1 MKRIMIKA
9 SLAVLCALI
18 SATAIH
24 AQVADLEKYADTKN
38 VTYVYISKLMLRM
51 AGNKSDISVPGVEM
65 QRMLEKMDGIQIVMS
80 KSEKTA
86 QQLNA
91 DVRSLVKRD
100 NYEPIMQ
107 VDDDGGKVNIYYH
120 QSKKQSTVVMLTTQP
135 VGMLS
140 VFAFTGKF
148 DLEDVMDM
156 MVEESAKE

>member
-1 MKRIMIKA
+1 MIKA
-9 SLAVLCALI
+9 SIAVLCALL

-51 AGNKSDISVPGVEM
+51 AGNKSGITVPGMEV
-65 QRMLEKMDGIQIVMS
+65 QHMLEKMDGIQIVMS

-86 QQLNA
+86 QQLDA
-91 DVRSLVKRD
+91 DMRSFIKRD
-100 NYEPIMQ
+100 NYELLMQ
-107 VDDDGGKVNIYYH
+107 VDDDEEKVGIYYR

-135 VGMLS
+135 AGMLG
-140 VFAFTGKF
+140 VFVFTGTF

-156 MVEESAKE
+156 VEKSSEE

>member
-1 MKRIMIKA
+1 MIKA
-9 SLAVLCALI
+9 SIAVLCALL

-38 VTYVYISKLMLRM
+38 VTYVNISKLMLRM
-51 AGNKSDISVPGVEM
+51 AGNKSGITVPGMEV
-65 QRMLEKMDGIQIVMS
+65 QHMLEKMDGIQIVMS

-86 QQLNA
+86 QQLDA
-91 DVRSLVKRD
+91 DMRSFIKRD
-100 NYEPIMQ
+100 NYELLMQ
-107 VDDDGGKVNIYYH
+107 VDDDEEKVGIYYR

-135 VGMLS
+135 AGMLS